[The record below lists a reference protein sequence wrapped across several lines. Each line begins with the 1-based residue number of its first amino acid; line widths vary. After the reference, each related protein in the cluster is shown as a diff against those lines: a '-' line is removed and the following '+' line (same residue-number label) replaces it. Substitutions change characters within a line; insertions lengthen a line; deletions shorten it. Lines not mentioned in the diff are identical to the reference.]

1 MLLRNKPY
9 MNSILK
15 GKYCKG
21 NDKVSTQHGPVV
33 IKPICEVAKY
43 QRNLIPAN
51 IPETYALKPMFKSI
65 ADESSI
71 RNGIVAFRD
80 FLYLFCDLLISDG
93 QLYANPPKKPTS
105 MADYPFLFNITN
117 LLVDIGYHGKLS
129 DCGTSLIIM
138 QLPVCTASID
148 ENGKKVQPKISAK
161 KTLECLRFLSLCGY
175 EFNGIDLDARTF
187 SISPMQQIE
196 VFYPDNPLLL
206 IGLKALSIADMELR
220 KGRRYWN
227 DNNLLR
233 CDYRLLK
240 AEDSDVLDVL
250 TDFLH
255 PLPEKIREF
264 AFTLHRRYIDMGL
277 TCLNTRL
284 GEVSFAYIFTGKNK
298 SVLSERAVYARR
310 VWEFSY
316 SLTKGYNLFVRS
328 KKTDRYSDIIKQFD
342 KSLQEKIA
350 QGYGCDRKLRGE
362 RCQHGCRGIR
372 VPLDESILKLNED
385 IVKWLDAETSFAVK
399 K

>member
-1 MLLRNKPY
+1 M
-9 MNSILK
+9 
-15 GKYCKG
+15 
-21 NDKVSTQHGPVV
+21 STHHGPVV
-33 IKPICEVAKY
+33 IKPICEVAEY

-51 IPETYALKPMFKSI
+51 IPETYALKPMFKSV
-65 ADESSI
+65 AEESSI

-161 KTLECLRFLSLCGY
+161 KALECLRFLSLCGY

-206 IGLKALSIADMELR
+206 IGLKALSIADLELR

-240 AEDSDVLDVL
+240 AEDSDMRDVL
-250 TDFLH
+250 SDFLY
-255 PLPEKIREF
+255 PLPENVREF
-264 AFTLHRRYIDMGL
+264 ALLLHQRYTDMGL
-277 TCLNTRL
+277 TCINTKL
-284 GEVSFAYIFTGKNK
+284 GLVSFAYAKIKESGRKTP
-298 SVLSERAVYARR
+298 ERDIYSKR

-316 SLTKGYNLFVRS
+316 SIKDGYCLFVRP
-328 KKTDRYSDIIKQFD
+328 KKTEKYTDVIKTFD
-342 KSLQEKIA
+342 SSLQDKIA
-350 QGYGCDRKLRGE
+350 QGYGCDRKRNE
-362 RCQHGCRGIR
+362 PCQHGCQGIR
-372 VPLDESILKLNED
+372 IPLDESILKAGKD
-385 IVKWLDAETSFAVK
+385 IKTWLDNEVSVS
-399 K
+399 